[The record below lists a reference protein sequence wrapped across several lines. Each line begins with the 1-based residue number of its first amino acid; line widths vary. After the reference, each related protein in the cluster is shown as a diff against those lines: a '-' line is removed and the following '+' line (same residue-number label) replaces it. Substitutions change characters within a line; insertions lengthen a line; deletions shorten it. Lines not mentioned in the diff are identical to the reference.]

1 MRESD
6 DELAVL
12 VARTGNREAFG
23 ELARRHQA
31 AVRSTLTRLTR
42 NSAVADD
49 LAQETF
55 IRAYL
60 RISQYVTGQS
70 FRAWLGGIAYR
81 EFLQDLRRQKTSQRH
96 LDQISREHPVEF
108 PGASPEL
115 IDLDRALE
123 SLRIEERTAVVL
135 CHACGMSHSE
145 ISKAMGA
152 PLGTV
157 KSWVNRGRSKL
168 EEALEVRGNSKID
181 ESKT

>member
-60 RISQYVTGQS
+60 RIGQYVTG
-70 FRAWLGGIAYR
+70 
-81 EFLQDLRRQKTSQRH
+81 
-96 LDQISREHPVEF
+96 
-108 PGASPEL
+108 
-115 IDLDRALE
+115 
-123 SLRIEERTAVVL
+123 
-135 CHACGMSHSE
+135 
-145 ISKAMGA
+145 
-152 PLGTV
+152 
-157 KSWVNRGRSKL
+157 
-168 EEALEVRGNSKID
+168 
-181 ESKT
+181 